1 MRLKVIIKQTYY
13 NQYLDSNQERQVY
26 REPSNN
32 GDNQIWTVYKNNDNS
47 MFLKNAAT
55 GLYLEDSNGKNVY
68 AEPYNGGDYQKWEFL
83 DNRLVHCKTQGAL
96 SFDDLID
103 QFCGLMSLN
112 RQLPISLLKIKLF
125 LNLVF

>member
-13 NQYLDSNQERQVY
+13 NQYLDSNQERQVH

-32 GDNQIWTVYKNNDNS
+32 GDNQIRTVYKNNDNS

-55 GLYLEDSNGKNVY
+55 GLYFDSNGY

-96 SFDDLID
+96 SFDDANRP
-103 QFCGLMSLN
+103 LN
-112 RQLPISLLKIKLF
+112 WTHGPISLLKIKSF
-125 LNLVF
+125 LI